1 MLANSLLM
9 RFSSS
14 SLARAFLRSA
24 MNETSPVQI
33 CKLPS
38 LASRGHAVMYLA
50 SWARCPT
57 VPG

>member
-1 MLANSLLM
+1 
-9 RFSSS
+9 
-14 SLARAFLRSA
+14 

-57 VPG
+57 APGWRGLHQPSLPSWTWPRPPCWW